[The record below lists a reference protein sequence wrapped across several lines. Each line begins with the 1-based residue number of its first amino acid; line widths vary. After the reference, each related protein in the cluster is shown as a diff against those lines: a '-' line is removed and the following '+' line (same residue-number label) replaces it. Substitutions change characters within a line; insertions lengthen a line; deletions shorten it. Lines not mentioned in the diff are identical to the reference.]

1 MCILLNTFILMLKW
15 YRQRETIQNS
25 LESLNILFTI
35 IFCLE
40 AVIRITAIGF

>member
-15 YRQRETIQNS
+15 YRQTTVVENS
-25 LESLNILFTI
+25 LEVLNIVFTI
-35 IFCLE
+35 MFCLE